1 MVRPAVLL
9 ALAVFLP
16 LTLVY
21 ALVFRRRMNENGR
34 TENRLF
40 VAQNKTLY
48 ETLRGYS
55 DIEINNAERYVSD
68 RFRDGLRN
76 LTDCRRRAMLVRTA
90 AGRMAEFSLILG
102 VVVMIIIGLASGTE
116 MSALTVSLGVF
127 AVAAYKIVPS
137 VNRIVNSWVEYK
149 RNAFAAEKIAETFAD
164 APQIRFDAVPAG
176 RLPFERE
183 IKVDDVTFRYEPE
196 GKAVLDRFSLTIR
209 KGEKIGIRGYSGAGK
224 TTLFNILCGF
234 FRPESGEVRIDGTP
248 LSPAN
253 TRQWQDNLAYVSQDV
268 FIPDMTLA
276 ENIAFGKR
284 SDEIDAERLQRAIR
298 AASLTELVASLPQGT
313 DTVTGE
319 AGCRLSGG
327 QRQRV
332 GIAQALLGDPEIL
345 VLDEPTAG
353 LDPEER
359 IRFRGIIS
367 DLSQQKLVLLSTHI
381 VSDLEAVANEIIL
394 LRKGVVLEMQKP
406 ASLLDRL
413 NGQVWLVTVPAAD
426 EAALTKQY
434 TCSNVM
440 HTDGKSVIR
449 LLSESAPRPDAV
461 PTAPNMEDLY
471 LYYFGR

>member
-1 MVRPAVLL
+1 MKLSFEHISKLYGNTAVLQQID
-9 ALAVFLP
+9 
-16 LTLVY
+16 LTLGPGVY
-21 ALVFRRRMNENGR
+21 
-34 TENRLF
+34 
-40 VAQNKTLY
+40 
-48 ETLRGYS
+48 
-55 DIEINNAERYVSD
+55 
-68 RFRDGLRN
+68 GL
-76 LTDCRRRAMLVRTA
+76 
-90 AGRMAEFSLILG
+90 LG
-102 VVVMIIIGLASGTE
+102 
-116 MSALTVSLGVF
+116 
-127 AVAAYKIVPS
+127 P
-137 VNRIVNSWVEYK
+137 N
-149 RNAFAAEKIAETFAD
+149 
-164 APQIRFDAVPAG
+164 
-176 RLPFERE
+176 
-183 IKVDDVTFRYEPE
+183 
-196 GKAVLDRFSLTIR
+196 
-209 KGEKIGIRGYSGAGK
+209 GAGK
-224 TTLFNILCGF
+224 TTLMRIMTDLLAPSTGRVLLDGQDIAVMGAA
-234 FRPESGEVRIDGTP
+234 FRKKLG
-248 LSPAN
+248 
-253 TRQWQDNLAYVSQDV
+253 Y
-268 FIPDMTLA
+268 
-276 ENIAFGKR
+276 
-284 SDEIDAERLQRAIR
+284 
-298 AASLTELVASLPQGT
+298 LPQDFGVYPNFTAEQFLLYIARLKGLSKFEAKRQT
-313 DTVTGE
+313 DDLLHMVGLE
-319 AGCRLSGG
+319 DKKQKKLKGFSGG

-406 ASLLDRL
+406 ASLLEQL